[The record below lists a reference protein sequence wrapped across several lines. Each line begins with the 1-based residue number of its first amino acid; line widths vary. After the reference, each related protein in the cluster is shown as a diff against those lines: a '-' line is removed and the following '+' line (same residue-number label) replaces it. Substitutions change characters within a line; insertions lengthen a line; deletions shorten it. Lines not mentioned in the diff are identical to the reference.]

1 MAGKPKIEIIDIG
14 LDKFDVEKEI
24 LEKSEKIK
32 VDTNRLANL
41 QPVSKA
47 KRDAAQWDAKIE
59 KAVSLLVEAQKEQR
73 LVPSVELIEAVE
85 ISPNQLGGFV
95 TRVQKY
101 LRTEDKWALQRK
113 IIKRKP
119 SYYLEAFSGD

>member
-24 LEKSEKIK
+24 LERSEKIK

-47 KRDAAQWDAKIE
+47 KRNAAQWDAKVE
-59 KAVSLLVEAQKEQR
+59 KAVKLLVEAQPEQR
-73 LVPSVELIEAVE
+73 LIPSSELIEAVE
-85 ISPNQLGGFV
+85 ISPNQLGGFI
-95 TRVQKY
+95 TRIQKY
-101 LRTEDKWALQRK
+101 LRTEDKWALQK
-113 IIKRKP
+113 KVIKRKP
-119 SYYLEAFSGD
+119 NYYLVEFSGD